1 MYGPKDPL
9 AEQLQVVPEMIV
21 PSSGGEPQA
30 QAQASSRNHEKQST
44 AAKEADKVLKSG

>member
-30 QAQASSRNHEKQST
+30 QASSRDHEKESI
-44 AAKEADKVLKSG
+44 AAKEADKALKSG